1 MDKRPSLPVKEAKL
15 KGNLLHEN
23 YVKQILHCTEK
34 IFSSH
39 RNKTIWIFFPRKI
52 CWSLKDIKEN
62 VTLEIRLKSLCCV
75 PKK

>member
-23 YVKQILHCTEK
+23 YVKQILHCIEK

-39 RNKTIWIFFPRKI
+39 RNKTI
-52 CWSLKDIKEN
+52 
-62 VTLEIRLKSLCCV
+62 
-75 PKK
+75 